1 MRIFRRLTLFS
12 WMIHGLWFCIGS
24 LLSLSCISVQVLTA
38 QTPAIDSLRTALRT
52 ASPDSVRSTVLARL
66 MWEERTIDPV
76 QAIIYGREAQQLVE
90 NENNPR
96 KRSEI
101 YRFLGV
107 AYRNAGDLAKAAE
120 LVHKSLS
127 IDEERGDSV
136 QIAHSLNTLGR
147 IMLLQNNVG
156 EATVYIHR
164 AVTLAEQ
171 MKDEAL
177 LAFCLFTLADLHF
190 TSHEYALA
198 LATAEKVVVIRA
210 RRGEDVYVADVY
222 LAIAKALATMM
233 QYDKA
238 YDYISKAL
246 AIFERKRITYNLAVG
261 NNAMATL
268 LLTMKKPTESVSY
281 ANNALQIANTI
292 GAKVLEKEAAL
303 LLSESYTAEGKFQAA
318 LEMYKRHKIL
328 SDSIFSERS
337 IKQNALLNIEYET
350 KNKEQQ
356 IRVFEQERRFN
367 ALLTVVVA
375 IIIALL
381 VTAFLWL
388 VGRYKRQSEGTQHLQ
403 ARAESLADAN
413 DVLRMTQMELQESH
427 QKLSEALRQIQVTND
442 ELQDLNEE
450 KNMILGMVSH
460 DLKNPIVAIQG
471 LAEMM
476 NTEMFTLEQY
486 KEFSGVI
493 LGTSNR
499 MYALVKN
506 FLDVARAE
514 EGRLRLTF
522 IRFDIA
528 EVIDLVL
535 DNYRQ
540 QAENKNITIHYDK
553 PTSAMVVR
561 ADESVIIQVL
571 DNLIS
576 NALKYTPPGKNV
588 NITVEMVHVV
598 KHNEALVGDAM
609 DNLSEESFDECVR
622 FSIIDEGPGLTDSD
636 KSQLFHKFARLSAQP
651 TGGESS
657 TGLGLAIT
665 KQLVELMNGRVW
677 CESEYGYGARFIVEF
692 PAVQG

>member
-1 MRIFRRLTLFS
+1 MSIFRRFTLFS

-24 LLSLSCISVQVLTA
+24 TFSLSFISVQLLTA
-38 QTPAIDSLRTALRT
+38 QTPVIDSLRTALRT
-52 ASPDSVRSTVLARL
+52 ASPDSVRSTVLTRL

-90 NENNPR
+90 KENNPR

-120 LVHKSLS
+120 LVYKSLT

-136 QIAHSLNTLGR
+136 QIAHSFNTLGR
-147 IMLLQNNVG
+147 IMLLQNNVD
-156 EATVYIHR
+156 EANVYIHR
-164 AVTLAEQ
+164 AVALAEQ

-190 TSHEYALA
+190 TRREYALA
-198 LATAEKVVVIRA
+198 LATADKVVLIRA

-222 LAIAKALATMM
+222 LAIAKALTTMT

-246 AIFERKRITYNLAVG
+246 AIFERKHITYNLAVG

-268 LLTMKKPTESVSY
+268 LLTMKKPTESALY
-281 ANNALQIANTI
+281 ANNALQIATTI

-367 ALLTVVVA
+367 ALLTIVVA

-381 VTAFLWL
+381 VAAFLWL
-388 VGRYKRQSEGTQHLQ
+388 VGRYKRQSAGTQHLQ
-403 ARAESLADAN
+403 ARAESLANTNDA
-413 DVLRMTQMELQESH
+413 LRMTQMELQESH

-476 NTEMFTLEQY
+476 NTESFTLEQY

-514 EGRLRLTF
+514 EGHLRLTF
-522 IRFDIA
+522 IQFDLA

-540 QAENKNITIHYDK
+540 QAESKNITIHYNK
-553 PTSAMVVR
+553 PTDSMVVR
-561 ADESVIIQVL
+561 ADESVIIQIL

-588 NITVEMVHVV
+588 SIAVETVYVV

-609 DNLSEESFDECVR
+609 DNLSDTSFDECVR

-636 KSQLFHKFARLSAQP
+636 KSQLFQKFARLSAQP

-677 CESEYGYGARFIVEF
+677 CESEYGFGARFIVEF

>member
-1 MRIFRRLTLFS
+1 MSIFRRFTLFS

-24 LLSLSCISVQVLTA
+24 LFSLSCVGVQVLTA
-38 QTPAIDSLRTALRT
+38 QTPVIDSLRTALRT
-52 ASPDSVRSTVLARL
+52 ASPDSARSTVLARL

-90 NENNPR
+90 KENNPR

-120 LVHKSLS
+120 LLYKSLS

-136 QIAHSLNTLGR
+136 QIAHSFNTLGR
-147 IMLLQNNVG
+147 IMLLQNNVD

-190 TSHEYALA
+190 TRHEYALA
-198 LATAEKVVVIRA
+198 LATADKVIAIRT

-222 LAIAKALATMM
+222 LAIAKALATMT

-246 AIFERKRITYNLAVG
+246 AIFERKHITYNLAVG

-268 LLTMKKPTESVSY
+268 LLTMKKPTESALY
-281 ANNALQIANTI
+281 ANNALRIATTI

-303 LLSESYTAEGKFQAA
+303 LLSETYTAEGKFQAA

-375 IIIALL
+375 IIIVLL

-388 VGRYKRQSEGTQHLQ
+388 VGRYKRQRKGAQHLQ
-403 ARAESLADAN
+403 ARAESLANTNDA
-413 DVLRMTQMELQESH
+413 LRMTQMELQESH

-476 NTEMFTLEQY
+476 NTENFTPEQY

-540 QAENKNITIHYDK
+540 QAENKNIAIHYDK

-588 NITVEMVHVV
+588 SITVEMVYVV

-609 DNLSEESFDECVR
+609 DNLGEESFDECVR

-636 KSQLFHKFARLSAQP
+636 KSQLFQKFARLSAQP

-677 CESEYGYGARFIVEF
+677 CESEYGHGARFIVEF